1 MEQVPRSVVLMGC
14 ATGVHDER
22 MAYGGFSLATAFL
35 GAGAEVVVA
44 STREVDGAEASL
56 VGRGLYGDFGERSLD
71 EPGAWLMHAV
81 RWARERGLPERAV
94 RDYRVLVP

>member
-1 MEQVPRSVVLMGC
+1 MRSWDLRMGC
-14 ATGVHDER
+14 ANGVHDER

-35 GAGAEVVVA
+35 GAGTEVVVA

-56 VGRGLYGDFGERSLD
+56 VGQGLHHGFGERRLR
-71 EPGAWLMHAV
+71 EPGEWLVHAL